1 MGKLP
6 MGDKLTD
13 MLKKVRQIEIRTN
26 RHVSDALAGAY
37 HSLFKGRGMDFE
49 EAREYEPGDEI
60 RSIDWNVTARTGKA
74 HVKKYR
80 EERELTMMIA
90 VDLSASGQFG
100 SGDLSK
106 RELAAE
112 LASTLAFSAA
122 RNGDKVGL
130 ALFTEGVEHIIPPR
144 KGRRHILRL
153 IRDILAWE
161 PRKTGTDIAAALGEI
176 NRMLK
181 RRAIVVLISD
191 FLQGPDGR
199 LPDPDEKLSDPV
211 FKALDMAN
219 LRHDLVCF
227 SVSDARELS
236 MPRGLGTITLEDG
249 ETGEIVALDTNSPAV
264 CAKYEEI
271 NSERMK
277 KFKRALARSKIDLL
291 ETFTDRPYISTLRRF
306 FERRAARQ

>member
-1 MGKLP
+1 

-37 HSLFKGRGMDFE
+37 HSLFKGHGMDFE

-100 SGDLSK
+100 SGELSK

-153 IRDILAWE
+153 IRDILVWKPQKA
-161 PRKTGTDIAAALGEI
+161 GTDIAAALDEI
-176 NRMLK
+176 NRILK

-199 LPDPDEKLSDPV
+199 LPDPDEKFSDTV
-211 FKALDMAN
+211 FKALDIAN
-219 LRHDLVCF
+219 RRHDLVC
-227 SVSDARELS
+227 VSLSDPRELS
-236 MPRGLGTITLEDG
+236 MPRGLGTVTLEDG
-249 ETGEIVALDTNSPAV
+249 ETGEIVALDTNNPAV

-291 ETFTDRPYISTLRRF
+291 ETFTDKPYISALRRF

>member
-1 MGKLP
+1 
-6 MGDKLTD
+6 MGDKLKD

-26 RHVSDALAGAY
+26 KHVSDALAGAY
-37 HSLFKGRGMDFE
+37 HSIFKGRGMDFE
-49 EAREYEPGDEI
+49 EAREYQPGDEI

-100 SGDLSK
+100 SGELSK

-112 LASTLAFSAA
+112 LASMLAFSAA

-153 IRDILAWE
+153 IRDILVWRPQKA
-161 PRKTGTDIAAALGEI
+161 GTDIAAALDEI

-181 RRAIVVLISD
+181 RKAIVVLISD
-191 FLQGPDGR
+191 FLQGPDGK
-199 LPDPDEKLSDPV
+199 LPNPEEKAADPV
-211 FKALDMAN
+211 FKALDIAN
-219 LRHDLVCF
+219 RRHDLVCF
-227 SVSDARELS
+227 SLSDPRELE
-236 MPRGLGTITLEDG
+236 MPRGLGVVTLEDG
-249 ETGEIVALDTNSPAV
+249 ETGEIFAIDTNSSYM
-264 CAKYEEI
+264 CDKYAAI
-271 NSERMK
+271 NASRMRE
-277 KFKRALARSKIDLL
+277 FKRALARSNIDLL
-291 ETFTDRPYISTLRRF
+291 EVYTDKPYISALRRF

>member
-1 MGKLP
+1 

-100 SGDLSK
+100 SGELSK

-153 IRDILAWE
+153 IRDILVWKPQKA
-161 PRKTGTDIAAALGEI
+161 GTDIAAALDEI
-176 NRMLK
+176 NRILK

-199 LPDPDEKLSDPV
+199 LPDPDEKVSDAV
-211 FKALDMAN
+211 FKALDIAN
-219 LRHDLVCF
+219 RRHDLVCF
-227 SVSDARELS
+227 SLSDPRELS
-236 MPRGLGTITLEDG
+236 MPRGLGTVTLEDG
-249 ETGEIVALDTNSPAV
+249 ETGEIVALDTNNPAV

-291 ETFTDRPYISTLRRF
+291 ETFTDKPYISALRKF